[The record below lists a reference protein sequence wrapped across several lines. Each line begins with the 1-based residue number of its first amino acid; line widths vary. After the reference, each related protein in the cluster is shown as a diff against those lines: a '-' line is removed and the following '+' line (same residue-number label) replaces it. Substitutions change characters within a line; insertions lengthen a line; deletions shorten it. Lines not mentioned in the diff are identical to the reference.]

1 MVKNL
6 NILSTCENIEAVL
19 GWCLKRVNNTRFT
32 ELFFDILNFIPSTKK
47 LILSMIKKLEDR
59 AYKPEFEDYI
69 KLRILSLETGN
80 E

>member
-32 ELFFDILNFIPSTKK
+32 ELFLDILNFIPSTKK

-59 AYKPEFEDYI
+59 TYKPEFEDYI
-69 KLRILSLETGN
+69 KLRILSLETGH